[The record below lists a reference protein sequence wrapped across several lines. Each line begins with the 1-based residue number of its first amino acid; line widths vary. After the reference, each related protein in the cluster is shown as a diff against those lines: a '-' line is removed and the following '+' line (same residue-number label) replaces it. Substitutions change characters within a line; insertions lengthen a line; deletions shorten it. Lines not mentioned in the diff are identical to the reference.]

1 VDPRSAPLPLPPAPA
16 GDEKPHVYVINSDP
30 AFLEMIADLLAD
42 VRVHVTLE
50 QLRPNVAVT
59 VANLRSARPDLLI
72 LDVVPFREDA
82 DLLLSQLEA
91 EDDLMGLPVLLASTT
106 PGFAEQIAQ
115 SHADLVRDILVK
127 PFDLDSF
134 YALLRRLLQSPL

>member
-1 VDPRSAPLPLPPAPA
+1 MDPRSDPLPLPPVPA
-16 GDEKPHVYVINSDP
+16 ADEKPHVYVINSDP

-106 PGFAEQIAQ
+106 PGFAEQVAQ
-115 SHADLVRDILVK
+115 THADFVRDILVK

-134 YALLRRLLQSPL
+134 YALLRRLLQAPL